1 MNIDEMIADAQA
13 EEEAKKELTNMKAV
27 IERPKRKTEEV
38 TISLHEYLILRQKE
52 VDMDRL
58 FDAVIQS
65 LELSYNNSYLY
76 IKNDEKI
83 MDTIKILFA
92 PVYDALYEQKKAMKE
107 GETD

>member
-13 EEEAKKELTNMKAV
+13 EEEAKKELASMKF
-27 IERPKRKTEEV
+27 ERPKRKTEEV

-65 LELSYNNSYLY
+65 LELSYNSSYLY

-83 MDTIKILFA
+83 MDTIRILFA
-92 PVYDALYEQKKAMKE
+92 PVYDALFEQKKAKKE

>member
-13 EEEAKKELTNMKAV
+13 EEETTRERMKAV
-27 IERPKRKTEEV
+27 VERPKRKTEEV

-92 PVYDALYEQKKAMKE
+92 PVYDVLFEQKKAMKE